1 MTEVVDIFTGEN
13 VSFEAPENGE
23 ALSFMNVWTK
33 AIKDMRAKAV
43 IIIALDDDGAECTG
57 YVVPEHLQAKAAV
70 VLDSVKDEIRD
81 IAMGYSDMDDADE
94 CD

>member
-1 MTEVVDIFTGEN
+1 MTDVVDIFTRKEAN
-13 VSFEAPENGE
+13 LEAPENGE

-33 AIKDMRAKAV
+33 AIKDMRARAV
-43 IIIALDDDGAECTG
+43 VIVALDDDGAECVG
-57 YVVPEHLQAKAAV
+57 YVLPEHLQAKAAL